1 MPVRVLAVGAPA
13 GDGRGVRALTAVAA
27 ACCAL
32 LAVAPVQ
39 ASPRQDMRVLQ
50 YVEAEEVLIRDLM
63 AAFASVYESRTLDRI
78 VEQDRQHAHTLERI
92 LGKGSLQR
100 ASEDGSS
107 GVISGYAGLME
118 QYWKWMSLGYRD
130 LHAAAEA
137 GIAAE
142 KQHLAVLEATI
153 AALADP
159 DIRRQLKQIRRQ
171 DQQHLEALE
180 RLRARTP
187 SVQPCVD
194 PRC

>member
-1 MPVRVLAVGAPA
+1 M
-13 GDGRGVRALTAVAA
+13 RALAAVAL

-32 LAVAPVQ
+32 LIPAPTQ
-39 ASPRQDMRVLQ
+39 ASPENDMRVLQ

-63 AAFASVYESRTLDRI
+63 AAFASVYESRVLDRI
-78 VEQDRQHAHTLERI
+78 ARQEREHTHTLERI
-92 LGKGSLQR
+92 LGQGSLQR
-100 ASEDGSS
+100 ASADGSS
-107 GVISGYAGLME
+107 GVIAGYAGLME

-142 KQHLAVLEATI
+142 KQHLAVLDATI

-159 DIRRQLKQIRRQ
+159 DLRRQLKHIRRQ
-171 DQQHLEALE
+171 DQQHLQALE

-187 SVQPCVD
+187 SVQPCLD
-194 PRC
+194 SRC

>member
-1 MPVRVLAVGAPA
+1 MPVQALEVSARAS
-13 GDGRGVRALTAVAA
+13 DGPDVRALTAVAA
-27 ACCAL
+27 ACIAF
-32 LAVAPVQ
+32 LAVTPVQ

-63 AAFASVYESRTLDRI
+63 AAFATVYESPTLDRI
-78 VEQDRQHAHTLERI
+78 VEQDREHARTLERI

-142 KQHLAVLEATI
+142 RQHLAVLDATI

-159 DIRRQLKQIRRQ
+159 GIRRHLKQIRRQ
-171 DQQHLEALE
+171 DQQHLQALE

-187 SVQPCVD
+187 SVQPCLTE
-194 PRC
+194 RC

>member
-1 MPVRVLAVGAPA
+1 MPVQALAAGAVVV
-13 GDGRGVRALTAVAA
+13 DGRGVRALAAVAA

-32 LAVAPVQ
+32 LVLTPAH

-130 LHAAAEA
+130 LHAATEA

-142 KQHLAVLEATI
+142 KQHLAVLDATI
-153 AALADP
+153 AALADL

-187 SVQPCVD
+187 SVQPCLTE
-194 PRC
+194 RC